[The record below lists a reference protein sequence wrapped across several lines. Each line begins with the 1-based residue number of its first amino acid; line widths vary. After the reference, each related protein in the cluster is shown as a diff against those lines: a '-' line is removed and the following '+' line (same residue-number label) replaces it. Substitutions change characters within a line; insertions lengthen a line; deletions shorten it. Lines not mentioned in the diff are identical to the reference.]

1 MFEMVWGDGNPE
13 VVDEGVKYAARLHYK
28 HSGVE

>member
-1 MFEMVWGDGNPE
+1 MFEMLCRDGDME
-13 VVDEGVKYAARLHYK
+13 VVDEGVKYAARLQSK